1 MGSISDCNLMYCVTI
16 LVMLLCWSVSAREW
30 EVSEADESAGG
41 MQISGEPVECLDPA
55 ALEAGPT

>member
-1 MGSISDCNLMYCVTI
+1 MYCVMI

-41 MQISGEPVECLDPA
+41 MQISGDPVECLDPA